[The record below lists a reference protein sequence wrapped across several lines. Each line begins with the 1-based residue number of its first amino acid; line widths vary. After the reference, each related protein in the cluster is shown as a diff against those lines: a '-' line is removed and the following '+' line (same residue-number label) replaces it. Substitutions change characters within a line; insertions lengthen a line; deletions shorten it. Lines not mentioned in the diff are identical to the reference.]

1 VTSGPGVIDLNA
13 DSGESFGTRRSGD
26 DDVLL
31 AVVTSANIACGFHAV
46 DPLTIRR
53 VHGDTP
59 GAVALARAVRDGL
72 EQAGVKVAPFA

>member
-31 AVVTSANIACGFHAV
+31 AVVTSANIACGFHAG
-46 DPLTIRR
+46 IRSR
-53 VHGDTP
+53 SAACTETP
-59 GAVALARAVRDGL
+59 RARSRWP
-72 EQAGVKVAPFA
+72 APSATAWSRPG